1 MRLNTTAPSPPYSY
15 PSAPTLSSA
24 LLPSVQIGVKGA
36 EYMADA
42 LKYNSTINT
51 LDLRANA
58 LGDEGAAI
66 LALSLRVVNK
76 QLILNT
82 DGPGAAI
89 LALSLRVVNEQLSSL
104 DLGFNEIRD
113 RGAYALAEALKANG
127 EAAVE
132 TLNLS
137 SNYIT
142 KYGQVAL
149 SEAKD
154 LVSEMTDTYQWFI
167 PSFLRFPSV
176 RVSNPSQVALSEAKD
191 LVSEMNDG
199 KEVNIYW

>member
-1 MRLNTTAPSPPYSY
+1 MLVYAATKWVMN
-15 PSAPTLSSA
+15 
-24 LLPSVQIGVKGA
+24 KGA
-36 EYMADA
+36 DI
-42 LKYNSTINT
+42 KYNSTINT

-58 LGDEGAAI
+58 LGDEYNGTINTLDLRAN
-66 LALSLRVVNK
+66 ALG
-76 QLILNT
+76 
-82 DGPGAAI
+82 DEGAAI

-154 LVSEMTDTYQWFI
+154 LVSEM
-167 PSFLRFPSV
+167 
-176 RVSNPSQVALSEAKD
+176 
-191 LVSEMNDG
+191 NDG

>member
-1 MRLNTTAPSPPYSY
+1 MN
-15 PSAPTLSSA
+15 
-24 LLPSVQIGVKGA
+24 KGA
-36 EYMADA
+36 DI
-42 LKYNSTINT
+42 KYNSTINT

-58 LGDEGAAI
+58 LGDEYNGTINTLDLRAN
-66 LALSLRVVNK
+66 ALG
-76 QLILNT
+76 
-82 DGPGAAI
+82 DEGAAI

-154 LVSEMTDTYQWFI
+154 LVSEM
-167 PSFLRFPSV
+167 
-176 RVSNPSQVALSEAKD
+176 
-191 LVSEMNDG
+191 NDG
-199 KEVNIYW
+199 KEVNIY

>member
-1 MRLNTTAPSPPYSY
+1 MR
-15 PSAPTLSSA
+15 SAT
-24 LLPSVQIGVKGA
+24 VGH
-36 EYMADA
+36 
-42 LKYNSTINT
+42 N
-51 LDLRANA
+51 
-58 LGDEGAAI
+58 
-66 LALSLRVVNK
+66 
-76 QLILNT
+76 
-82 DGPGAAI
+82 
-89 LALSLRVVNEQLSSL
+89 
-104 DLGFNEIRD
+104 
-113 RGAYALAEALKANG
+113 ALAEALKANG

-154 LVSEMTDTYQWFI
+154 LV
-167 PSFLRFPSV
+167 
-176 RVSNPSQVALSEAKD
+176 ALSEAKD